1 MSELTSLD
9 LIVIAAC
16 SWLAIGLVGV
26 SQPHNF
32 RLISRVLFPLG
43 ALISL
48 AVAGIALASLA
59 AAPQV
64 RILPLGLPDLPFHL
78 RLDALSAFFLLLL
91 GATAA
96 GISIYAAGYLR
107 PSEGMASYRSTA
119 RPASVSASA
128 AISPAGPPPTTMAWR
143 DAGEGGAEVEGMTG
157 G

>member
-32 RLISRVLFPLG
+32 RLISWVLFPLG

-78 RLDALSAFFLLLL
+78 RLDALSGFFLVLL
-91 GATAA
+91 GAASA
-96 GISIYAAGYLR
+96 GISIYAAGYFR
-107 PSEGMASYRSTA
+107 PSEGGQPGLHCLLY
-119 RPASVSASA
+119 
-128 AISPAGPPPTTMAWR
+128 R
-143 DAGEGGAEVEGMTG
+143 DAKGALIGSTMTLDHG
-157 G
+157 TAQS